1 MLWALR
7 IAIAALA
14 IYYVYTIGV
23 GNILHIYAQIDPKQF
38 WAGLAV
44 ISSVNILRPLRTIF
58 LLRKLDSGA
67 SSWCIHRISME
78 SFFLSLLTPGRL
90 GDFYKSLRFK
100 TLGVEEGSSYL
111 TFLLER
117 VMDILFLVVLI
128 TFSCPFDST
137 NYLRRAF
144 VVVITLLF
152 LALCGFSMAKRLNNT
167 FKWILVSP
175 FKPLRWLINT
185 LILAQEAFNRLGH
198 RVLSWL
204 CVINAMLWFT
214 MLVGF
219 YLLFSALSVNL
230 PLDGFLTCVSLAFV
244 AQVIPISFF
253 GLGTRESVLIACLS
267 GFGIDSTQSIAV
279 SGLFLTAMACGLM
292 ISSPFWLFKYRHD
305 ALKGSARKD

>member
-14 IYYVYTIGV
+14 ISYIYAIGV
-23 GNILHIYAQIDPKQF
+23 GNILHIYAQINPEQF

-128 TFSCPFDST
+128 AFSCPFDST
-137 NYLRRAF
+137 NYLRRTF
-144 VVVITLLF
+144 VVVIVLLF
-152 LALCGFSMAKRLNNT
+152 LALLGFSRVKRLKNT
-167 FKWILVSP
+167 FKWVRVSP
-175 FKPLRWLINT
+175 FKPIRWLSNT
-185 LILAQEAFNRLGH
+185 LTLAQEAFKRLGH
-198 RVLSWL
+198 RVLSLL

-219 YLLFSALSVNL
+219 HLLFSALSVNL
-230 PLDGFLTCVSLAFV
+230 PLGGFLTCVSLAFM
-244 AQVIPISFF
+244 AQVIPISYF
-253 GLGTRESVLIACLS
+253 GFGTRESVLIAYLS

-279 SGLFLTAMACGLM
+279 SGLFLTSMACGLM

-305 ALKGSARKD
+305 ALRGSAWKD